1 MKKALS
7 IFLSLVM
14 LLTMSAGLNITARAE
29 QSVKSSFDEATGTL
43 TFSGNGAVSAS
54 SYEYGSIGDKITKVI
69 INIGIDEIE
78 SYAFSKAE
86 KLQSV
91 IIYDP
96 MCQISADGILPI
108 GKDDVTFYGFDKSK
122 TQEWASNHNFT
133 FKYIYTITFLKK
145 DNSVSKIIYALD
157 GESAQEVS
165 AKAPNFSFS
174 AYPYTGSD
182 IDNAHYEPV
191 WSPSISAATNDKQY
205 KETAKLR
212 MCTEIQIIT
221 KEPTC
226 AETGVLSTVCDK
238 CKRTLE
244 TKELAKTD
252 NHVFDDN
259 EEFCTVCHKVKNPNY
274 TTTTTTTSAPATN
287 TTEIT
292 TTEAP
297 QPTTSTTAA
306 PAPAPQPPVT
316 SSTAPTAKP
325 TTTKASKPTNNAKK
339 VSGDW
344 VDSKYKKASISKL
357 SKGKK
362 AITVRWK
369 KVSTIKGYQIQLA
382 TDKNFKKN
390 KKTVTVSK
398 QKTTKTTVKKLKA
411 KKKYY
416 VRIRTYKN
424 VKYQGKT
431 IKVYSS
437 WSKAKTV
444 KTK

>member
-43 TFSGNGAVSAS
+43 TFTGKGTVSAS
-54 SYEYGSIGDKITKVI
+54 SYDYGNIGDKIRKVI
-69 INIGIDEIE
+69 VNVGIDEIQ
-78 SYAFSKAE
+78 SYAFSKAD

-91 IIYDP
+91 IIYDQT
-96 MCQISADGILPI
+96 CQISAQGILPI

-122 TQEWASNHNFT
+122 TQEWALNHKYP
-133 FKYIYTITFLKK
+133 FKYIYTITFLKR

-157 GESAQEVS
+157 GETAQEVS
-165 AKAPNFSFS
+165 AKAPNFSFN
-174 AYPYTGSD
+174 AYPDSNTENG
-182 IDNAHYEPV
+182 HFEPT
-191 WSPSISAATNDKQY
+191 WRPSISAATSDKQY
-205 KETAKLR
+205 KEHPKLR

-226 AETGVLSTVCDK
+226 AETGVLSTVCDI

-244 TKELAKTD
+244 TKELAKTN
-252 NHVFDDN
+252 NHVFDNN

-274 TTTTTTTSAPATN
+274 TTTTTTTTVPTTTTTAPTTQAVQPPATSS
-287 TTEIT
+287 T
-292 TTEAP
+292 
-297 QPTTSTTAA
+297 QPTTK
-306 PAPAPQPPVT
+306 
-316 SSTAPTAKP
+316 PTA
-325 TTTKASKPTNNAKK
+325 TKASKPTKNAKK
-339 VSGDW
+339 VSGNW
-344 VDSKYKKASISKL
+344 VDKKYKKASISKL

-369 KVSTIKGYQIQLA
+369 KVKTIKGYQIQLA
-382 TDKNFKKN
+382 TDKKFKKN
-390 KKTVTVSK
+390 KKTVTISK
-398 QKTTKTTVKKLKA
+398 QKTTKATVKKLKA

-437 WSKAKTV
+437 WSKVKTV

>member
-43 TFSGNGAVSAS
+43 TFTGKGTVSAS
-54 SYEYGSIGDKITKVI
+54 SYDYGNIGDKIRKVI
-69 INIGIDEIE
+69 VNVGIDEIQ
-78 SYAFSKAE
+78 SYAFSKAD

-91 IIYDP
+91 IIYDQT
-96 MCQISADGILPI
+96 CQISAQGILPI
-108 GKDDVTFYGFDKSK
+108 GKKDVTFYGFDKSK
-122 TQEWASNHNFT
+122 TQEWALNRKYP
-133 FKYIYTITFLKK
+133 FKYIYTITFLKR

-157 GESAQEVS
+157 GETAQEIS
-165 AKAPNFSFS
+165 AKAPNFSFA
-174 AYPYTGSD
+174 AYPYTGD
-182 IDNAHYEPV
+182 DMNNAHYAPV
-191 WSPSISAATNDKQY
+191 WSPSISAATSDKQY
-205 KETAKLR
+205 KEHPKLR
-212 MCTEIQIIT
+212 MCTEIQKIT

-226 AETGVLSTVCDK
+226 AETGVLSTVCSI
-238 CKRTLE
+238 CGRTLE
-244 TKELAKTD
+244 TKELAKTN
-252 NHVFDDN
+252 NHVFDNN
-259 EEFCTVCHKVKNPNY
+259 EEFCLVCHKVKNPNY
-274 TTTTTTTSAPATN
+274 TTTTTTTSAPTTQPQATSS
-287 TTEIT
+287 T
-292 TTEAP
+292 
-297 QPTTSTTAA
+297 QPTTK
-306 PAPAPQPPVT
+306 
-316 SSTAPTAKP
+316 PTA
-325 TTTKASKPTNNAKK
+325 TKASKPTKNAKK
-339 VSGDW
+339 VSGNW

-382 TDKNFKKN
+382 TDKKFKKN
-390 KKTVTVSK
+390 KKTVTISK

-437 WSKAKTV
+437 WSKVKTV

>member
-43 TFSGNGAVSAS
+43 TFTGKGTVSAS
-54 SYEYGSIGDKITKVI
+54 SYDYGNIGDKITKVI
-69 INIGIDEIE
+69 VNVGIDEIQ
-78 SYAFSKAE
+78 SYAFSKAD
-86 KLQSV
+86 KLQSI
-91 IIYDP
+91 IIYDQT
-96 MCQISADGILPI
+96 CQISAQDILPI

-122 TQEWASNHNFT
+122 TQEWALNHKYP
-133 FKYIYTITFLKK
+133 FKYIYTITFLKR

-157 GESAQEVS
+157 GETAQEIS
-165 AKAPNFSFS
+165 AKAPNFSFA
-174 AYPYTGSD
+174 AYPYTGD
-182 IDNAHYEPV
+182 DMNNAHYAPV
-191 WSPSISAATNDKQY
+191 WSPSISAATSDKQY
-205 KETAKLR
+205 KEHPKLR
-212 MCTEIQIIT
+212 MCTEIQKIT

-226 AETGVLSTVCDK
+226 AETGVLSTVCSI
-238 CKRTLE
+238 CGRTLE
-244 TKELAKTD
+244 TKELAKTN
-252 NHVFDDN
+252 NHVFDNN
-259 EEFCTVCHKVKNPNY
+259 EEFCLVCHKVKNPNY
-274 TTTTTTTSAPATN
+274 TTTTATTTTTTTSAP
-287 TTEIT
+287 TT
-292 TTEAP
+292 
-297 QPTTSTTAA
+297 QPTTK
-306 PAPAPQPPVT
+306 
-316 SSTAPTAKP
+316 PTA
-325 TTTKASKPTNNAKK
+325 TKASKPTKNAKK
-339 VSGDW
+339 VSGNW

-362 AITVRWK
+362 AITVKWK

-382 TDKNFKKN
+382 TDKKFKKN
-390 KKTVTVSK
+390 KKTVTISK
-398 QKTTKTTVKKLKA
+398 QKTTKATVKKLKA

-437 WSKAKTV
+437 WSKVKTV

>member
-43 TFSGNGAVSAS
+43 TFTGKGTVSAS
-54 SYEYGSIGDKITKVI
+54 SYDYGNIGDKITKVI
-69 INIGIDEIE
+69 VNVGIDEIQ
-78 SYAFSKAE
+78 SYAFSKAV

-91 IIYDP
+91 IIYDQT
-96 MCQISADGILPI
+96 CQISAQGILPI

-122 TQEWASNHNFT
+122 TQEWALNHKYP
-133 FKYIYTITFLKK
+133 FKYIYTITFLKRN
-145 DNSVSKIIYALD
+145 NSVSKIIYALD
-157 GESAQEVS
+157 GETAQEIS
-165 AKAPNFSFS
+165 AKAPNFSFN
-174 AYPYTGSD
+174 AYPDSNTENG
-182 IDNAHYEPV
+182 HFEPT
-191 WSPSISAATNDKQY
+191 WKPSISAATSDKQY
-205 KETAKLR
+205 KEHPKLR

-226 AETGVLSTVCDK
+226 AETGVLSTVCDI

-252 NHVFDDN
+252 NHVFENN

-274 TTTTTTTSAPATN
+274 TTTTTTTTVPTTTTSAPTTQAAQPPATSS
-287 TTEIT
+287 T
-292 TTEAP
+292 
-297 QPTTSTTAA
+297 QPTT
-306 PAPAPQPPVT
+306 
-316 SSTAPTAKP
+316 KP
-325 TTTKASKPTNNAKK
+325 TTTKAKKASKPTKNAKK
-339 VSGDW
+339 VSGNW
-344 VDSKYKKASISKL
+344 VDKKYKKASISKL

-369 KVSTIKGYQIQLA
+369 KVKTIKGYQIQLA
-382 TDKNFKKN
+382 TDKKFKKN
-390 KKTVTVSK
+390 KKTVTISK

-424 VKYQGKT
+424 VKYKGKT
-431 IKVYSS
+431 IKVYPS
-437 WSKAKTV
+437 WPKVKTV

>member
-43 TFSGNGAVSAS
+43 TFSGKGTVSAS
-54 SYEYGSIGDKITKVI
+54 SYDYGNIGDKIKKVI
-69 INIGIDEIE
+69 VNVGIDEIQD
-78 SYAFSKAE
+78 YAFSKAD
-86 KLQSV
+86 KLQSI
-91 IIYDP
+91 IIYDQT
-96 MCQISADGILPI
+96 CQISAQGILHI

-122 TQEWASNHNFT
+122 TQEWALNHKYP
-133 FKYIYTITFLKK
+133 FKYIYTITFLKR

-157 GESAQEVS
+157 GETAQEIS
-165 AKAPNFSFS
+165 AKAPNFSFA
-174 AYPYTGSD
+174 AYPYTGGD
-182 IDNAHYEPV
+182 MNNAHYAPV
-191 WSPSISAATNDKQY
+191 WSPSVSAATSDKQY
-205 KETAKLR
+205 KEHPKLR
-212 MCTEIQIIT
+212 MCTEIQKIT

-226 AETGVLSTVCDK
+226 AEIGVLSTVCSI
-238 CKRTLE
+238 CGRTLE

-252 NHVFDDN
+252 NHVFDNN
-259 EEFCTVCHKVKNPNY
+259 EEFCLVCHKAKNPNY
-274 TTTTTTTSAPATN
+274 TTTTTTTSVPTTQAAQPPATSS
-287 TTEIT
+287 T
-292 TTEAP
+292 
-297 QPTTSTTAA
+297 QPTTK
-306 PAPAPQPPVT
+306 
-316 SSTAPTAKP
+316 PTA
-325 TTTKASKPTNNAKK
+325 TKASKPTKNAKK
-339 VSGDW
+339 VSGNW

-362 AITVRWK
+362 AITVKWK

-382 TDKNFKKN
+382 TDKKFKKN
-390 KKTVTVSK
+390 KKTVTISK
-398 QKTTKTTVKKLKA
+398 QKTTKTTVKKLKS

-437 WSKAKTV
+437 WSKVKTV

>member
-43 TFSGNGAVSAS
+43 TFTGKGTVSAS
-54 SYEYGSIGDKITKVI
+54 SYDYGNIGDKIRKVI
-69 INIGIDEIE
+69 VNVGIDEIQ
-78 SYAFSKAE
+78 SYAFSKAV

-91 IIYDP
+91 IIYDQT
-96 MCQISADGILPI
+96 CQISAQGILPI

-122 TQEWASNHNFT
+122 TQEWALNHKYP
-133 FKYIYTITFLKK
+133 FKYIYTITFLKR

-157 GESAQEVS
+157 GETAQEIS
-165 AKAPNFSFS
+165 AKAPNFSFN
-174 AYPYTGSD
+174 AYPDSNTENG
-182 IDNAHYEPV
+182 HFEPT
-191 WSPSISAATNDKQY
+191 WKPSISAATKDQQY
-205 KETAKLR
+205 KEHPKLR

-226 AETGVLSTVCDK
+226 AETGVLSTVCDI

-244 TKELAKTD
+244 TKELAKTN
-252 NHVFDDN
+252 NHVFDNN
-259 EEFCTVCHKVKNPNY
+259 EEFCLVCHKVKNPNY
-274 TTTTTTTSAPATN
+274 TTTTTTTSAPTTQPPATSS
-287 TTEIT
+287 T
-292 TTEAP
+292 
-297 QPTTSTTAA
+297 QPTTK
-306 PAPAPQPPVT
+306 
-316 SSTAPTAKP
+316 PTA
-325 TTTKASKPTNNAKK
+325 TKASKPTKNAKK
-339 VSGDW
+339 VSGNW

-369 KVSTIKGYQIQLA
+369 KVKTIKGYQIQLA
-382 TDKNFKKN
+382 TDKKFKKN
-390 KKTVTVSK
+390 KKTVTISK

-437 WSKAKTV
+437 WSKVKTV

>member
-1 MKKALS
+1 MTKALS

-14 LLTMSAGLNITARAE
+14 LITMSAGLNITARAE

-43 TFSGNGAVSAS
+43 TFSGKGAVSAS
-54 SYEYGSIGDKITKVI
+54 SYDYGNIGDKITKVI
-69 INIGIDEIE
+69 INVGIDKIQ
-78 SYAFSKAE
+78 SYAFSKAD
-86 KLQSV
+86 KLQSI
-91 IIYDP
+91 IIYDQT
-96 MCQISADGILPI
+96 CQISAQGILPI

-122 TQEWASNHNFT
+122 TQEWALNHKYP
-133 FKYIYTITFLKK
+133 FKYIYTITFLKR

-157 GESAQEVS
+157 GETAQEIS
-165 AKAPNFSFS
+165 AKAPNFSFG
-174 AYPYTGSD
+174 AYPYTGGD
-182 IDNAHYEPV
+182 MNNAHYAPV
-191 WSPSISAATNDKQY
+191 WSPSISAVTNDKQY

-212 MCTEIQIIT
+212 MCTETQKIT

-226 AETGVLSTVCDK
+226 AETGVLSTVCSI
-238 CKRTLE
+238 CGRTLE

-252 NHVFDDN
+252 NHVFDNN
-259 EEFCTVCHKVKNPNY
+259 EEFCLVCHKVKNPNY
-274 TTTTTTTSAPATN
+274 TTTTTSAPTTQASQPPATSS
-287 TTEIT
+287 T
-292 TTEAP
+292 
-297 QPTTSTTAA
+297 QPTTK
-306 PAPAPQPPVT
+306 
-316 SSTAPTAKP
+316 PTA
-325 TTTKASKPTNNAKK
+325 TKASKPTKNAKK

-344 VDSKYKKASISKL
+344 VDNKYKKASISKL

-362 AITVRWK
+362 AITVSWK

-382 TDKNFKKN
+382 TDKKFKKN
-390 KKTVTVSK
+390 KKTVTISK

-437 WSKAKTV
+437 WSKVKTV

>member
-7 IFLSLVM
+7 IFLSIVM

-43 TFSGNGAVSAS
+43 TFTGKGTVSAS
-54 SYEYGSIGDKITKVI
+54 SYDYGNIGDKITKVI
-69 INIGIDEIE
+69 INVGIDEIQD
-78 SYAFSKAE
+78 YAFSKAD

-91 IIYDP
+91 IIYDQT
-96 MCQISADGILPI
+96 CQISAQGILPI
-108 GKDDVTFYGFDKSK
+108 GKNDVTFYGFDKSK
-122 TQEWASNHNFT
+122 TQEWALNHKYS
-133 FKYIYTITFLKK
+133 FKYIYTITFLKR

-157 GESAQEVS
+157 GETAQEIS
-165 AKAPNFSFS
+165 AKAPNFSFA
-174 AYPYTGSD
+174 AYPYTGGD
-182 IDNAHYEPV
+182 MNNAHYAPV
-191 WSPSISAATNDKQY
+191 WSPSISAATSDKQY
-205 KETAKLR
+205 KEYPKLR
-212 MCTEIQIIT
+212 ICTEIQKIT

-226 AETGVLSTVCDK
+226 AETGVLSTVCSI
-238 CKRTLE
+238 CGRTLE

-252 NHVFDDN
+252 NHVFDNN
-259 EEFCTVCHKVKNPNY
+259 EEFCLVCHKVKNPNY
-274 TTTTTTTSAPATN
+274 TTTTTTTSAP
-287 TTEIT
+287 TT
-292 TTEAP
+292 
-297 QPTTSTTAA
+297 QPST
-306 PAPAPQPPVT
+306 
-316 SSTAPTAKP
+316 KP
-325 TTTKASKPTNNAKK
+325 TTTKASKPTKNAKK
-339 VSGDW
+339 VSGNW

-369 KVSTIKGYQIQLA
+369 KVKTIKGYQIQLA
-382 TDKNFKKN
+382 TDKKFKKN
-390 KKTVTVSK
+390 KKTVTISK

-437 WSKAKTV
+437 WSKV
-444 KTK
+444 KTIKTK

>member
-43 TFSGNGAVSAS
+43 TFTGKGTVSAS
-54 SYEYGSIGDKITKVI
+54 SYDYGNIGDKIKKVI
-69 INIGIDEIE
+69 VNVGIDEIQD
-78 SYAFSKAE
+78 YAFSKAD

-91 IIYDP
+91 IIYDQT
-96 MCQISADGILPI
+96 CQISAQGILPI
-108 GKDDVTFYGFDKSK
+108 GKNDVTFYGFDKSK
-122 TQEWASNHNFT
+122 TQEWALNHKYP
-133 FKYIYTITFLKK
+133 FKYIYTITFLKR

-157 GESAQEVS
+157 GETAQEIS
-165 AKAPNFSFS
+165 AKAPNFSFN
-174 AYPYTGSD
+174 AYPYTGGD
-182 IDNAHYEPV
+182 MNNAHYAPV
-191 WSPSISAATNDKQY
+191 WSPSISAVTNDKQY
-205 KETAKLR
+205 KETAKIR
-212 MCTEIQIIT
+212 MCTETQKIT

-226 AETGVLSTVCDK
+226 AETGVLSTVCSI
-238 CKRTLE
+238 CGRTLE

-252 NHVFDDN
+252 NHVFDNN
-259 EEFCTVCHKVKNPNY
+259 EEFCLVCHKAKNPNY
-274 TTTTTTTSAPATN
+274 TTTTTTTSAPTTQAAQPPATSS
-287 TTEIT
+287 T
-292 TTEAP
+292 
-297 QPTTSTTAA
+297 QPTTK
-306 PAPAPQPPVT
+306 
-316 SSTAPTAKP
+316 PTA
-325 TTTKASKPTNNAKK
+325 TKASKPTKNAKK
-339 VSGDW
+339 VSGNW

-369 KVSTIKGYQIQLA
+369 KVKTIKGYQIQLA
-382 TDKNFKKN
+382 TDKKFKKN
-390 KKTVTVSK
+390 KKTVTISK

-437 WSKAKTV
+437 WSKV
-444 KTK
+444 KTIKTK

>member
-43 TFSGNGAVSAS
+43 TFTGKGTVSAS
-54 SYEYGSIGDKITKVI
+54 SYDYGNIGDKITKVI
-69 INIGIDEIE
+69 VNVGIDEIQ
-78 SYAFSKAE
+78 SYAFSKAV

-91 IIYDP
+91 IIYDQT
-96 MCQISADGILPI
+96 CQISAQGILPI

-122 TQEWASNHNFT
+122 TQEWALNHKYP
-133 FKYIYTITFLKK
+133 FKYIYTITFLKR

-157 GESAQEVS
+157 GETAQEIS
-165 AKAPNFSFS
+165 AKAPNFSFN
-174 AYPYTGSD
+174 AYPDSNTENG
-182 IDNAHYEPV
+182 HFEPT
-191 WSPSISAATNDKQY
+191 WKPSISAATSDKQY
-205 KETAKLR
+205 KEHPKLR

-226 AETGVLSTVCDK
+226 AETGVLSTVCDI

-244 TKELAKTD
+244 TKELAKTN
-252 NHVFDDN
+252 NHVFDNN

-274 TTTTTTTSAPATN
+274 TTTTTTTTVPTTTTTAPTTQAVLPPATSS
-287 TTEIT
+287 T
-292 TTEAP
+292 
-297 QPTTSTTAA
+297 QPTTK
-306 PAPAPQPPVT
+306 
-316 SSTAPTAKP
+316 PTATKAK
-325 TTTKASKPTNNAKK
+325 KASKPTKNAKK
-339 VSGDW
+339 VSGNW
-344 VDSKYKKASISKL
+344 VDKKYKKASISKL

-362 AITVRWK
+362 AITVKWK

-382 TDKNFKKN
+382 TDKKFKKN
-390 KKTVTVSK
+390 KKTVTISK
-398 QKTTKTTVKKLKA
+398 QKTTKTTVKKLKS

-437 WSKAKTV
+437 WSKVKTV

>member
-43 TFSGNGAVSAS
+43 TFTGKGTVSAS
-54 SYEYGSIGDKITKVI
+54 SYDYGNIGDKITKVI
-69 INIGIDEIE
+69 VNVGIDEIQ
-78 SYAFSKAE
+78 SYAFSKAV

-91 IIYDP
+91 IIYDQT
-96 MCQISADGILPI
+96 CQISAQGILPI

-122 TQEWASNHNFT
+122 TQEWALNHKYP
-133 FKYIYTITFLKK
+133 FKYIYTITFLKR

-157 GESAQEVS
+157 GETAQEIS
-165 AKAPNFSFS
+165 AKAPNFSFN
-174 AYPYTGSD
+174 AYPDSNTENG
-182 IDNAHYEPV
+182 HFEPT
-191 WSPSISAATNDKQY
+191 WKPSISAATSDKQY
-205 KETAKLR
+205 KEHPKLR

-226 AETGVLSTVCDK
+226 AETGVLSTVCDI

-244 TKELAKTD
+244 TKELAKTN
-252 NHVFDDN
+252 NHVFDNN

-274 TTTTTTTSAPATN
+274 TTTTTTTTVPTTTTTAPTTQAVLPPATSS
-287 TTEIT
+287 T
-292 TTEAP
+292 
-297 QPTTSTTAA
+297 QPTTK
-306 PAPAPQPPVT
+306 
-316 SSTAPTAKP
+316 PTATKAK
-325 TTTKASKPTNNAKK
+325 KASKPTKNAKK
-339 VSGDW
+339 VSGNW
-344 VDSKYKKASISKL
+344 VDKKYKKASISKL

-362 AITVRWK
+362 AITVKWK

-382 TDKNFKKN
+382 TDKKFKKN
-390 KKTVTVSK
+390 KKTVTISK

-424 VKYQGKT
+424 VKYKGKT

-437 WSKAKTV
+437 WSKVKTV

>member
-1 MKKALS
+1 MVYVKKALS

-14 LLTMSAGLNITARAE
+14 LLAMSAGLNITARAE

-43 TFSGNGAVSAS
+43 TFTGKGTVSAS
-54 SYEYGSIGDKITKVI
+54 SYDYGNIGDKITKVI
-69 INIGIDEIE
+69 VNIGIDEIQD
-78 SYAFSKAE
+78 YAFSKAV
-86 KLQSV
+86 KLQSI
-91 IIYDP
+91 IIYDQT
-96 MCQISADGILPI
+96 CQISAQGILPI

-122 TQEWASNHNFT
+122 TQEWALNHKYP
-133 FKYIYTITFLKK
+133 FKYIYTITFLKR

-157 GESAQEVS
+157 GETAQEIS
-165 AKAPNFSFS
+165 AKAPNFSFT
-174 AYPYTGSD
+174 AYPYTGGD
-182 IDNAHYEPV
+182 MNNAHYAPV
-191 WSPSISAATNDKQY
+191 WSPSISAATSDKQY
-205 KETAKLR
+205 KEHPKLR
-212 MCTEIQIIT
+212 MCTEIQKIT

-226 AETGVLSTVCDK
+226 AETGVLSTVCDI

-244 TKELAKTD
+244 TKELAKTN
-252 NHVFDDN
+252 NHVFDNN
-259 EEFCTVCHKVKNPNY
+259 EEFCLVCHKVKNPNY
-274 TTTTTTTSAPATN
+274 TTTTTTTSAP
-287 TTEIT
+287 T
-292 TTEAP
+292 TTTTTTSAP
-297 QPTTSTTAA
+297 TTQPTTK
-306 PAPAPQPPVT
+306 
-316 SSTAPTAKP
+316 PTAK
-325 TTTKASKPTNNAKK
+325 KASKPTKNAKK
-339 VSGDW
+339 VSGNW
-344 VDSKYKKASISKL
+344 VDKKYKKASISKL

-382 TDKNFKKN
+382 TDKKFKKN
-390 KKTVTVSK
+390 KKTVTISK

-437 WSKAKTV
+437 WSKVKTV

>member
-1 MKKALS
+1 MVYVKKALS

-43 TFSGNGAVSAS
+43 TFSGKGTVSAS
-54 SYEYGSIGDKITKVI
+54 SYDYGNIGDKIRKVI
-69 INIGIDEIE
+69 VNVGIDEVQ
-78 SYAFSKAE
+78 SYAFSKAD
-86 KLQSV
+86 KLQSI
-91 IIYDP
+91 IIYDQT
-96 MCQISADGILPI
+96 CQISAQGILPI

-122 TQEWASNHNFT
+122 TQEWALNHKYP
-133 FKYIYTITFLKK
+133 FKYIYTITFLKR

-157 GESAQEVS
+157 GETAQEIS
-165 AKAPNFSFS
+165 AKAPNFSFA
-174 AYPYTGSD
+174 AYPYTGD
-182 IDNAHYEPV
+182 DMNNAHYAPV
-191 WSPSISAATNDKQY
+191 WSPSISAATSDKQY
-205 KETAKLR
+205 KEHPKLR
-212 MCTEIQIIT
+212 MCTETQKIT

-226 AETGVLSTVCDK
+226 AETGVLSTVCSI
-238 CKRTLE
+238 CGRTLE
-244 TKELAKTD
+244 TKELAKTN
-252 NHVFDDN
+252 NHVFDNN
-259 EEFCTVCHKVKNPNY
+259 EEFCLVCHKVKNPNY
-274 TTTTTTTSAPATN
+274 TTTTATTTTTTTSAP
-287 TTEIT
+287 TT
-292 TTEAP
+292 
-297 QPTTSTTAA
+297 QPTTK
-306 PAPAPQPPVT
+306 
-316 SSTAPTAKP
+316 PTA
-325 TTTKASKPTNNAKK
+325 TKASKPTKNAKK
-339 VSGDW
+339 VSGNW

-362 AITVRWK
+362 AITVKWK

-382 TDKNFKKN
+382 TDKKFKKN
-390 KKTVTVSK
+390 KKTVTISK

-437 WSKAKTV
+437 WSKVKTV

>member
-43 TFSGNGAVSAS
+43 TFTGKGTVSAS
-54 SYEYGSIGDKITKVI
+54 SYDYGNIGDKIRKVI
-69 INIGIDEIE
+69 VNVGIDEIQ
-78 SYAFSKAE
+78 SYAFSKAD

-91 IIYDP
+91 IIYDQT
-96 MCQISADGILPI
+96 CQISAQGILPI

-122 TQEWASNHNFT
+122 TQEWALNHKYP
-133 FKYIYTITFLKK
+133 FKYIYTITFLKR

-157 GESAQEVS
+157 GETAQEIS
-165 AKAPNFSFS
+165 AKAPNFSFN
-174 AYPYTGSD
+174 AYPDSNTENG
-182 IDNAHYEPV
+182 HFEPT
-191 WSPSISAATNDKQY
+191 WKPSISAATSDKQY
-205 KETAKLR
+205 KEHPKLR

-226 AETGVLSTVCDK
+226 AETGVLSTVCDI

-244 TKELAKTD
+244 TKELAKTN
-252 NHVFDDN
+252 NHVFENN

-274 TTTTTTTSAPATN
+274 TTTTTTITVPTTTTTAPTTQAAQPPATSS
-287 TTEIT
+287 T
-292 TTEAP
+292 
-297 QPTTSTTAA
+297 QPTT
-306 PAPAPQPPVT
+306 
-316 SSTAPTAKP
+316 KP
-325 TTTKASKPTNNAKK
+325 TTTKAKKTSKPTKNAKK
-339 VSGDW
+339 VSGNW

-369 KVSTIKGYQIQLA
+369 KVKTIKGYQIQLA
-382 TDKNFKKN
+382 TDKKFKKN
-390 KKTVTVSK
+390 KKTVTISK

-437 WSKAKTV
+437 WSKVKTV

>member
-1 MKKALS
+1 
-7 IFLSLVM
+7 M

-43 TFSGNGAVSAS
+43 TFTGKGTVSAS
-54 SYEYGSIGDKITKVI
+54 SYDYGNIGDKIRKVI
-69 INIGIDEIE
+69 VNVGIDEIQ
-78 SYAFSKAE
+78 SYAFSKAD

-91 IIYDP
+91 IIYDQT
-96 MCQISADGILPI
+96 CQISAQGILPI

-122 TQEWASNHNFT
+122 TQEWALNHKYP
-133 FKYIYTITFLKK
+133 FKYIYTITFLKR

-157 GESAQEVS
+157 GETAQEIS
-165 AKAPNFSFS
+165 AKAPNFSFA
-174 AYPYTGSD
+174 AYPYTGGD
-182 IDNAHYEPV
+182 MNNAHYAPV
-191 WSPSISAATNDKQY
+191 WSPSISAATSDKQY
-205 KETAKLR
+205 KEHPKLR

-226 AETGVLSTVCDK
+226 AETGVLSTVCDI

-244 TKELAKTD
+244 TKELAKTN
-252 NHVFDDN
+252 NHVFDNN
-259 EEFCTVCHKVKNPNY
+259 EEFCLVCHKAKNPNY
-274 TTTTTTTSAPATN
+274 TTTTTTTSAP
-287 TTEIT
+287 TT
-292 TTEAP
+292 
-297 QPTTSTTAA
+297 QPTTK
-306 PAPAPQPPVT
+306 
-316 SSTAPTAKP
+316 PTA
-325 TTTKASKPTNNAKK
+325 TKASKPTKNAKK
-339 VSGDW
+339 VSGNW
-344 VDSKYKKASISKL
+344 VDKKYKKASISKL

-382 TDKNFKKN
+382 TDKKFKKN
-390 KKTVTVSK
+390 KKTVTISK

-437 WSKAKTV
+437 WSKVKTV

>member
-1 MKKALS
+1 VKKALS

-43 TFSGNGAVSAS
+43 TFTGKGTVSAS
-54 SYEYGSIGDKITKVI
+54 SYDYGNIGDKITKVI
-69 INIGIDEIE
+69 VNVGIDEIQ
-78 SYAFSKAE
+78 SYAFSKAV

-91 IIYDP
+91 IIYDQT
-96 MCQISADGILPI
+96 CQISAQGILPI

-122 TQEWASNHNFT
+122 TQEWALNHKYP
-133 FKYIYTITFLKK
+133 FKYIYTITFLKR

-157 GESAQEVS
+157 GETAQEIS
-165 AKAPNFSFS
+165 AKAPNFSFN
-174 AYPYTGSD
+174 AYPDSNTENG
-182 IDNAHYEPV
+182 HFEPT
-191 WSPSISAATNDKQY
+191 WKPSISAATSDKQY
-205 KETAKLR
+205 KEHPKLR

-226 AETGVLSTVCDK
+226 AETGVLSTVCDI

-244 TKELAKTD
+244 TKELAKTN
-252 NHVFDDN
+252 NHVFDNN

-274 TTTTTTTSAPATN
+274 TTTTTTTTVPTTTTTAPTTQAVLPPATSS
-287 TTEIT
+287 T
-292 TTEAP
+292 
-297 QPTTSTTAA
+297 QPTTK
-306 PAPAPQPPVT
+306 
-316 SSTAPTAKP
+316 PTATKAK
-325 TTTKASKPTNNAKK
+325 KASKPTKNAKK
-339 VSGDW
+339 VSGNW
-344 VDSKYKKASISKL
+344 VDKKYKKASISKL

-362 AITVRWK
+362 AITVKWK

-382 TDKNFKKN
+382 TDKKFKKN
-390 KKTVTVSK
+390 KKTVTISK

-424 VKYQGKT
+424 VKYKGKT

-437 WSKAKTV
+437 WSKVKTV

>member
-14 LLTMSAGLNITARAE
+14 LLTMSAGFNITARAE

-43 TFSGNGAVSAS
+43 TFTGKGTVSAS
-54 SYEYGSIGDKITKVI
+54 SYDYGNIGDKIRKVI
-69 INIGIDEIE
+69 VNVGIDEIQ
-78 SYAFSKAE
+78 SYAFSKAD
-86 KLQSV
+86 KLQSI
-91 IIYDP
+91 IIYDQT
-96 MCQISADGILPI
+96 CQISAQGILPI

-122 TQEWASNHNFT
+122 TQEWALNHKYP
-133 FKYIYTITFLKK
+133 FKYIYTITFLKR

-157 GESAQEVS
+157 GETAQEIS
-165 AKAPNFSFS
+165 AKAPNFSFA
-174 AYPYTGSD
+174 AYPDSNTENG
-182 IDNAHYEPV
+182 HFEPT
-191 WSPSISAATNDKQY
+191 WKPSISAATSDKQY
-205 KETAKLR
+205 KEHPKLR
-212 MCTEIQIIT
+212 MCTTGIQKIT

-226 AETGVLSTVCDK
+226 AETGVLSTVCDI

-252 NHVFDDN
+252 NHVFDNN
-259 EEFCTVCHKVKNPNY
+259 EEFCLVCHKVKNPNY
-274 TTTTTTTSAPATN
+274 TTTTTTTSAP
-287 TTEIT
+287 TT
-292 TTEAP
+292 
-297 QPTTSTTAA
+297 QPTT
-306 PAPAPQPPVT
+306 
-316 SSTAPTAKP
+316 KP
-325 TTTKASKPTNNAKK
+325 TTTKAKKASKPTKNAKK
-339 VSGDW
+339 VSGNW

-362 AITVRWK
+362 AITVKWK

-382 TDKNFKKN
+382 TDKKFKKN
-390 KKTVTVSK
+390 KKTVTISK

-437 WSKAKTV
+437 WSKV
-444 KTK
+444 KTIKTK

>member
-43 TFSGNGAVSAS
+43 TFTGKGTVSAS
-54 SYEYGSIGDKITKVI
+54 SYDYGNIGDKITKVI
-69 INIGIDEIE
+69 INVGIDEIQ
-78 SYAFSKAE
+78 SYAFSKAD

-91 IIYDP
+91 IIYDQT
-96 MCQISADGILPI
+96 CQISAQDILPI

-122 TQEWASNHNFT
+122 TQEWALNHKYP
-133 FKYIYTITFLKK
+133 FKYIYTITFLKR

-157 GESAQEVS
+157 GETAQEIS
-165 AKAPNFSFS
+165 AKAPNFSFN
-174 AYPYTGSD
+174 AYPDSNTENG
-182 IDNAHYEPV
+182 HFEPT
-191 WSPSISAATNDKQY
+191 WIPSISAATSDKQY
-205 KETAKLR
+205 KEHPKLR
-212 MCTEIQIIT
+212 MCTGIQKIT

-226 AETGVLSTVCDK
+226 AETGVLSTVCSI
-238 CKRTLE
+238 CGRTLE
-244 TKELAKTD
+244 TKELAKTN
-252 NHVFDDN
+252 NHVFDNN
-259 EEFCTVCHKVKNPNY
+259 EEFCLVCHKVKNPNY
-274 TTTTTTTSAPATN
+274 TTTTTTTTTTTSAPTTQPQATSS
-287 TTEIT
+287 T
-292 TTEAP
+292 
-297 QPTTSTTAA
+297 QPTTK
-306 PAPAPQPPVT
+306 
-316 SSTAPTAKP
+316 PTA
-325 TTTKASKPTNNAKK
+325 TKASKPTKNAKN
-339 VSGDW
+339 VSGNW

-382 TDKNFKKN
+382 TDKKFKKN
-390 KKTVTVSK
+390 KKTVTISK

-437 WSKAKTV
+437 WSKVKTV

>member
-43 TFSGNGAVSAS
+43 TFTGKGTVSAS
-54 SYEYGSIGDKITKVI
+54 SYDYGNIGDKITKVI
-69 INIGIDEIE
+69 VNVGIDEIQ
-78 SYAFSKAE
+78 SYAFSKAV

-91 IIYDP
+91 IIYDQT
-96 MCQISADGILPI
+96 CQISAQGILPI

-122 TQEWASNHNFT
+122 TQEWALNHKYP
-133 FKYIYTITFLKK
+133 FKYIYTITFLKRN
-145 DNSVSKIIYALD
+145 NSVSKIIYALD
-157 GESAQEVS
+157 GETAQEIS
-165 AKAPNFSFS
+165 AKAPNFSFN
-174 AYPYTGSD
+174 AYPDSNTENG
-182 IDNAHYEPV
+182 HFEPT
-191 WSPSISAATNDKQY
+191 WKPSISAATSDKQY
-205 KETAKLR
+205 KEHPKLR

-226 AETGVLSTVCDK
+226 AETGVLSTVCDI

-252 NHVFDDN
+252 NHVFENN

-274 TTTTTTTSAPATN
+274 TTTTTTTTVPTTQAAQPPATSS
-287 TTEIT
+287 T
-292 TTEAP
+292 
-297 QPTTSTTAA
+297 QPTT
-306 PAPAPQPPVT
+306 
-316 SSTAPTAKP
+316 KP
-325 TTTKASKPTNNAKK
+325 TTTKAKKASKPTKNAKK
-339 VSGDW
+339 VSGNW
-344 VDSKYKKASISKL
+344 VDKKYKKASISKL

-369 KVSTIKGYQIQLA
+369 KVKTIKGYQIQLA
-382 TDKNFKKN
+382 TDKKFKKN
-390 KKTVTVSK
+390 KKTVTISK
-398 QKTTKTTVKKLKA
+398 QKTTKTTVKKLKS

-424 VKYQGKT
+424 VKYKGKT

-437 WSKAKTV
+437 WSKVKTV

>member
-43 TFSGNGAVSAS
+43 TFTGKGTVSAS
-54 SYEYGSIGDKITKVI
+54 SYDYGNIGDKIRKVI
-69 INIGIDEIE
+69 VNVGIDEIQ
-78 SYAFSKAE
+78 SYAFSKAD

-91 IIYDP
+91 IIYDQT
-96 MCQISADGILPI
+96 CQISAQGILPI

-122 TQEWASNHNFT
+122 TQEWALNHKYP
-133 FKYIYTITFLKK
+133 FKYIYTITFLKR

-157 GESAQEVS
+157 GETAQEVS
-165 AKAPNFSFS
+165 AKAPNFSFN
-174 AYPYTGSD
+174 AYPDSNTENG
-182 IDNAHYEPV
+182 HFEPT
-191 WSPSISAATNDKQY
+191 WRPSISAATSDKQY
-205 KETAKLR
+205 KEHPKLR

-226 AETGVLSTVCDK
+226 AETGVLSTVCDI

-244 TKELAKTD
+244 TKELAKTN
-252 NHVFDDN
+252 NHVFDNN

-274 TTTTTTTSAPATN
+274 TTTTTTTTVPTPTTTAPTTQAVQPPATSS
-287 TTEIT
+287 T
-292 TTEAP
+292 
-297 QPTTSTTAA
+297 QPTTK
-306 PAPAPQPPVT
+306 
-316 SSTAPTAKP
+316 PTA
-325 TTTKASKPTNNAKK
+325 TKASKPTKNAKK
-339 VSGDW
+339 VSGNW
-344 VDSKYKKASISKL
+344 VDKKYKKASISKL

-369 KVSTIKGYQIQLA
+369 KVKTIKGYQIQLA
-382 TDKNFKKN
+382 TDKKFKKN
-390 KKTVTVSK
+390 KKTVTISK
-398 QKTTKTTVKKLKA
+398 QKTTKATVKKLKA

-437 WSKAKTV
+437 WSKVKTV

>member
-43 TFSGNGAVSAS
+43 TFTGKGTVSAS
-54 SYEYGSIGDKITKVI
+54 SYDYGNIGDKIRKVI
-69 INIGIDEIE
+69 VNVGIDEIQ
-78 SYAFSKAE
+78 SYAFSKAD
-86 KLQSV
+86 KLQSI
-91 IIYDP
+91 IIYDQT
-96 MCQISADGILPI
+96 CQISAQGILPI

-122 TQEWASNHNFT
+122 TQEWALNHKYP
-133 FKYIYTITFLKK
+133 FKYIYTITFLKR

-157 GESAQEVS
+157 GETAQEIS
-165 AKAPNFSFS
+165 AKAPNFSFA
-174 AYPYTGSD
+174 AYPYTGD
-182 IDNAHYEPV
+182 DMNNAHYAPV
-191 WSPSISAATNDKQY
+191 WSPSISAATSDKQY
-205 KETAKLR
+205 KEHPKLR
-212 MCTEIQIIT
+212 MCTEIQKIT

-226 AETGVLSTVCDK
+226 AETGVLSTVCDI

-244 TKELAKTD
+244 TKELAKTN
-252 NHVFDDN
+252 NHVFDNN
-259 EEFCTVCHKVKNPNY
+259 EEFCLVCHKVKNPNY
-274 TTTTTTTSAPATN
+274 TTTTTTTTTTTSAP
-287 TTEIT
+287 TT
-292 TTEAP
+292 
-297 QPTTSTTAA
+297 QPTT
-306 PAPAPQPPVT
+306 
-316 SSTAPTAKP
+316 KP
-325 TTTKASKPTNNAKK
+325 TTTKASKPTKNAKK
-339 VSGDW
+339 VSGNW

-382 TDKNFKKN
+382 TDKKFKKN
-390 KKTVTVSK
+390 KKTVTISK

-437 WSKAKTV
+437 WSKV
-444 KTK
+444 KTIKTK

>member
-43 TFSGNGAVSAS
+43 TFTGKGTVSAS
-54 SYEYGSIGDKITKVI
+54 SYDYGNIGDKIRKVI
-69 INIGIDEIE
+69 VNVGIDEIQ
-78 SYAFSKAE
+78 SYAFSKAD

-91 IIYDP
+91 IIYDQT
-96 MCQISADGILPI
+96 CQISAQGILPI

-122 TQEWASNHNFT
+122 TQEWALNHKYP
-133 FKYIYTITFLKK
+133 FKYIYTITFLKRN
-145 DNSVSKIIYALD
+145 NSVSKIIYALD
-157 GESAQEVS
+157 GETAQEVS
-165 AKAPNFSFS
+165 AKAPNFSFN
-174 AYPYTGSD
+174 AYPDSNTENG
-182 IDNAHYEPV
+182 HFEPT
-191 WSPSISAATNDKQY
+191 WKPSISAATSDKQY
-205 KETAKLR
+205 KEHPKLR

-226 AETGVLSTVCDK
+226 AETGVLSTVCDI

-244 TKELAKTD
+244 TKELAKTN
-252 NHVFDDN
+252 NHVFDNN
-259 EEFCTVCHKVKNPNY
+259 EEFCLVCHKVKNPNY
-274 TTTTTTTSAPATN
+274 TTTTTTTTAPTTQAVQPPATSS
-287 TTEIT
+287 T
-292 TTEAP
+292 
-297 QPTTSTTAA
+297 QPTT
-306 PAPAPQPPVT
+306 
-316 SSTAPTAKP
+316 KP
-325 TTTKASKPTNNAKK
+325 TTTKATKASKPTKNAKK
-339 VSGDW
+339 VSGNW

-369 KVSTIKGYQIQLA
+369 KVKTIKGYQIQLA
-382 TDKNFKKN
+382 TDKKFKKN
-390 KKTVTVSK
+390 KKTVTISK
-398 QKTTKTTVKKLKA
+398 QKTTKTTVKKLKG

-437 WSKAKTV
+437 WSKVKTV

>member
-43 TFSGNGAVSAS
+43 TFTGKGTVSAS
-54 SYEYGSIGDKITKVI
+54 SYDYGNIGDKITKVI
-69 INIGIDEIE
+69 VNVGIDEIQ
-78 SYAFSKAE
+78 SYAFSKAD

-91 IIYDP
+91 IIYDQT
-96 MCQISADGILPI
+96 CQISAQDILPI
-108 GKDDVTFYGFDKSK
+108 GKYDVTFYGFDKSK
-122 TQEWASNHNFT
+122 TQEWALNHKYP
-133 FKYIYTITFLKK
+133 FKYIYTITFLKR

-157 GESAQEVS
+157 GETAQEIS
-165 AKAPNFSFS
+165 AKAPNFSFA
-174 AYPYTGSD
+174 AYPYTGGD
-182 IDNAHYEPV
+182 MNNAHYAPV
-191 WSPSISAATNDKQY
+191 WKPSISAATSDKQY
-205 KETAKLR
+205 KEHPKLR
-212 MCTEIQIIT
+212 MCTGIQKIT

-226 AETGVLSTVCDK
+226 AETGVLSTVCDI

-252 NHVFDDN
+252 NHVFDNN
-259 EEFCTVCHKVKNPNY
+259 EEFCLVCHKVKNPNY
-274 TTTTTTTSAPATN
+274 TTTTTTSAP
-287 TTEIT
+287 TTH
-292 TTEAP
+292 
-297 QPTTSTTAA
+297 
-306 PAPAPQPPVT
+306 
-316 SSTAPTAKP
+316 PTAKP
-325 TTTKASKPTNNAKK
+325 TTKKASKPTKNAKK
-339 VSGDW
+339 VSGNW

-369 KVSTIKGYQIQLA
+369 KVKTIKGYQIQLA
-382 TDKNFKKN
+382 TDKKFKKN
-390 KKTVTVSK
+390 KKTVTISK

-437 WSKAKTV
+437 WSKV
-444 KTK
+444 KTIKTK

>member
-43 TFSGNGAVSAS
+43 TFSGKGTVSAS
-54 SYEYGSIGDKITKVI
+54 SYDYGNIGDKIRKVI
-69 INIGIDEIE
+69 VNVGIDEIQG
-78 SYAFSKAE
+78 YAFSKAD

-91 IIYDP
+91 IIYDQT
-96 MCQISADGILPI
+96 CQISAQGILPI
-108 GKDDVTFYGFDKSK
+108 GKNDVTFYGFDKSK
-122 TQEWASNHNFT
+122 TQEWALNHKYP
-133 FKYIYTITFLKK
+133 FKYIYTITFLKR

-157 GESAQEVS
+157 GETAQEIS
-165 AKAPNFSFS
+165 AKAPNFSFN
-174 AYPYTGSD
+174 AYPDSN
-182 IDNAHYEPV
+182 IENAHFEPT
-191 WSPSISAATNDKQY
+191 WKPSISAATKDQQY
-205 KETAKLR
+205 KEAPKLR

-226 AETGVLSTVCDK
+226 AETGVLSTVCDI

-244 TKELAKTD
+244 TKELAKTN
-252 NHVFDDN
+252 NHVFDNN

-274 TTTTTTTSAPATN
+274 TTTTTTTTATTTQAVLPPATSSM
-287 TTEIT
+287 
-292 TTEAP
+292 
-297 QPTTSTTAA
+297 QPTTK
-306 PAPAPQPPVT
+306 
-316 SSTAPTAKP
+316 PTA
-325 TTTKASKPTNNAKK
+325 TKASKPTKNAKK
-339 VSGDW
+339 VSGNW

-369 KVSTIKGYQIQLA
+369 KVKTIKGYQIQLA
-382 TDKNFKKN
+382 TDKKFKKN
-390 KKTVTVSK
+390 KKTVTISK
-398 QKTTKTTVKKLKA
+398 QKTTKTTVKKLKG

-437 WSKAKTV
+437 WSKVKTV

>member
-43 TFSGNGAVSAS
+43 TFTGKGTVSAS
-54 SYEYGSIGDKITKVI
+54 SYDYGNIGDKITKVI
-69 INIGIDEIE
+69 VNVGIDEIQ
-78 SYAFSKAE
+78 SYAFSKAD

-91 IIYDP
+91 IIYDQT
-96 MCQISADGILPI
+96 CQISAQGVLPI
-108 GKDDVTFYGFDKSK
+108 GKNDVTFYGFDKSK
-122 TQEWASNHNFT
+122 TQEWALNHKYP
-133 FKYIYTITFLKK
+133 FKYIYTITFLKRN
-145 DNSVSKIIYALD
+145 NSVSKIIYALD
-157 GESAQEVS
+157 GETAQEVN
-165 AKAPNFSFS
+165 AKAPNFSFT
-174 AYPYTGSD
+174 AYPDSNTENG
-182 IDNAHYEPV
+182 HFEPT
-191 WSPSISAATNDKQY
+191 WKPSISAATSDKQY
-205 KETAKLR
+205 KEHPKLR

-226 AETGVLSTVCDK
+226 AETGVLSTVCDI

-252 NHVFDDN
+252 NHVFENN

-274 TTTTTTTSAPATN
+274 TTTTTTTTVPTTTTTAPTTQAVLPPATSS
-287 TTEIT
+287 T
-292 TTEAP
+292 
-297 QPTTSTTAA
+297 QPTTK
-306 PAPAPQPPVT
+306 
-316 SSTAPTAKP
+316 PTA
-325 TTTKASKPTNNAKK
+325 TKASKPTKNAKK
-339 VSGDW
+339 VSGNW

-369 KVSTIKGYQIQLA
+369 KVKTIKGYQIQLA
-382 TDKNFKKN
+382 TDKKFKKN
-390 KKTVTVSK
+390 KKTVTISK

-424 VKYQGKT
+424 VKYKGKT

-437 WSKAKTV
+437 WSKVKTV

>member
-43 TFSGNGAVSAS
+43 TFTGKGTVSAS
-54 SYEYGSIGDKITKVI
+54 SYDYGNIGDKIKKI
-69 INIGIDEIE
+69 IVNVGIDEIQ
-78 SYAFSKAE
+78 SYAFSKAD

-91 IIYDP
+91 IIYDQT
-96 MCQISADGILPI
+96 CQISAQGILPI

-122 TQEWASNHNFT
+122 TQEWALNHKYP
-133 FKYIYTITFLKK
+133 FKYIYTITFLKR

-157 GESAQEVS
+157 GETAQEIS
-165 AKAPNFSFS
+165 AKAPNFSFA
-174 AYPYTGSD
+174 AYPYTGGD
-182 IDNAHYEPV
+182 MNNAHYAPV
-191 WSPSISAATNDKQY
+191 WSPSISAATSDKQY
-205 KETAKLR
+205 KEHPKLR

-226 AETGVLSTVCDK
+226 AETGVLSTVCDI

-252 NHVFDDN
+252 NHVFDNN
-259 EEFCTVCHKVKNPNY
+259 EEFCLVCHKVKNPNY
-274 TTTTTTTSAPATN
+274 TTTTTTTTTTTSAP
-287 TTEIT
+287 TT
-292 TTEAP
+292 
-297 QPTTSTTAA
+297 QPTT
-306 PAPAPQPPVT
+306 
-316 SSTAPTAKP
+316 KP
-325 TTTKASKPTNNAKK
+325 TTTKASKPTKNAKK
-339 VSGDW
+339 VSGNW

-369 KVSTIKGYQIQLA
+369 KKVSTIKGYQIQLA
-382 TDKNFKKN
+382 TDKKFKKN
-390 KKTVTVSK
+390 KKTVTISK

-437 WSKAKTV
+437 WSKV
-444 KTK
+444 KTIKTK

>member
-43 TFSGNGAVSAS
+43 TFTGKGTVSAS
-54 SYEYGSIGDKITKVI
+54 SYDYGNIGDKITKVI
-69 INIGIDEIE
+69 VNVGIDEIQ
-78 SYAFSKAE
+78 SYAFSKAD

-91 IIYDP
+91 IIYDQT
-96 MCQISADGILPI
+96 CQISAQGILPI
-108 GKDDVTFYGFDKSK
+108 GKNDVTFYGFDKSK
-122 TQEWASNHNFT
+122 TQEWALNHKYP
-133 FKYIYTITFLKK
+133 FKYIYTITFLKRN
-145 DNSVSKIIYALD
+145 NSVSKIIYALD
-157 GESAQEVS
+157 GETAQEVN
-165 AKAPNFSFS
+165 AKAPNFSFT
-174 AYPYTGSD
+174 AYPDSNTENG
-182 IDNAHYEPV
+182 HFEPT
-191 WSPSISAATNDKQY
+191 WKPSISAATSDKQY
-205 KETAKLR
+205 KEHPKLR

-226 AETGVLSTVCDK
+226 AETGVLSTVCDI

-252 NHVFDDN
+252 NHVFENN

-274 TTTTTTTSAPATN
+274 TTTTTTTTVPTTTTTAPTTQAVLPPATSS
-287 TTEIT
+287 T
-292 TTEAP
+292 
-297 QPTTSTTAA
+297 QPTTK
-306 PAPAPQPPVT
+306 
-316 SSTAPTAKP
+316 PTA
-325 TTTKASKPTNNAKK
+325 TKASKPTKNAKK
-339 VSGDW
+339 VSGNW

-382 TDKNFKKN
+382 TDKKFKKN
-390 KKTVTVSK
+390 KKTVTISK

-437 WSKAKTV
+437 WSKVKTV

>member
-1 MKKALS
+1 MVYVKKALS

-14 LLTMSAGLNITARAE
+14 LLTMSAGINITARAE

-43 TFSGNGAVSAS
+43 TFTGKGTVSAS
-54 SYEYGSIGDKITKVI
+54 SYDYGNIGDKIRKVI
-69 INIGIDEIE
+69 VNVGIDEIQ
-78 SYAFSKAE
+78 SYAFSKAD

-91 IIYDP
+91 IIYDQT
-96 MCQISADGILPI
+96 CQISAQGILPI

-122 TQEWASNHNFT
+122 TQEWALNHKYP
-133 FKYIYTITFLKK
+133 FKYIYTITFLKR

-157 GESAQEVS
+157 GETAQEIS
-165 AKAPNFSFS
+165 AKAPNFSFA
-174 AYPYTGSD
+174 AYPYTGD
-182 IDNAHYEPV
+182 DMNNAHYAPV
-191 WSPSISAATNDKQY
+191 WSPSISAATSDKQY
-205 KETAKLR
+205 KEHPKLR
-212 MCTEIQIIT
+212 MCTEIQKIT

-226 AETGVLSTVCDK
+226 AETGVLSTVCSI
-238 CKRTLE
+238 CGRTLE
-244 TKELAKTD
+244 TKELAKTN
-252 NHVFDDN
+252 NHVFDNN
-259 EEFCTVCHKVKNPNY
+259 EEFCLVCHKVKNPNY
-274 TTTTTTTSAPATN
+274 TTTTTTSAP
-287 TTEIT
+287 TT
-292 TTEAP
+292 
-297 QPTTSTTAA
+297 QPTTK
-306 PAPAPQPPVT
+306 
-316 SSTAPTAKP
+316 PTA
-325 TTTKASKPTNNAKK
+325 TKASKPTKNAKK
-339 VSGDW
+339 VSGNW

-382 TDKNFKKN
+382 TDKKFKKN
-390 KKTVTVSK
+390 KKTVTISK

-424 VKYQGKT
+424 VKYKGKT

-437 WSKAKTV
+437 WSKVKTV

>member
-43 TFSGNGAVSAS
+43 TFTGKGTVSAS
-54 SYEYGSIGDKITKVI
+54 SYDYGNIGDKIRKVI
-69 INIGIDEIE
+69 VNVGIDEIQ
-78 SYAFSKAE
+78 SYAFSKAD

-91 IIYDP
+91 IIYDQT
-96 MCQISADGILPI
+96 CQISAQGILPI

-122 TQEWASNHNFT
+122 TQEWALNHKYP
-133 FKYIYTITFLKK
+133 FKYIYTITFLKR

-157 GESAQEVS
+157 GETAQEIS
-165 AKAPNFSFS
+165 AKAPNFSFA
-174 AYPYTGSD
+174 AYPYTGGD
-182 IDNAHYEPV
+182 MNNAHYAPV
-191 WSPSISAATNDKQY
+191 WSPSISAVTNDKQY
-205 KETAKLR
+205 KETAKIR
-212 MCTEIQIIT
+212 MCTETQKIT

-226 AETGVLSTVCDK
+226 AETGVLSTVCSI
-238 CKRTLE
+238 CGRTLE

-252 NHVFDDN
+252 NHVFDNN
-259 EEFCTVCHKVKNPNY
+259 EEFCLVCHKIKNPNY
-274 TTTTTTTSAPATN
+274 TTTTTTTSAP
-287 TTEIT
+287 TT
-292 TTEAP
+292 
-297 QPTTSTTAA
+297 QPTT
-306 PAPAPQPPVT
+306 
-316 SSTAPTAKP
+316 KP
-325 TTTKASKPTNNAKK
+325 TTTKASKPTKNAKK
-339 VSGDW
+339 VSGNW

-362 AITVRWK
+362 AITVKWK
-369 KVSTIKGYQIQLA
+369 KVKTIKGYQIQLA
-382 TDKNFKKN
+382 TDKKFKKN
-390 KKTVTVSK
+390 KKTVTISK

-437 WSKAKTV
+437 WSKVKTV